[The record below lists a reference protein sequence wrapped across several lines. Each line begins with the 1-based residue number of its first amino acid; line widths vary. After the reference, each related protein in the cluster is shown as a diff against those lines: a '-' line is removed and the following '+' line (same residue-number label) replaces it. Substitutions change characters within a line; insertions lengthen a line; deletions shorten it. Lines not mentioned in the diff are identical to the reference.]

1 MTDAIKFTAIRKDHG
16 WMSNMSPYSLK
27 FAGEIWPTSEH
38 AFQACRFDRHHP
50 IRKEIRATSNPM
62 SAKTIAKNRVDEMT
76 IRPWSRED
84 VDLMS
89 QVVHSKLT
97 YNPDLIDALVK
108 TGIAFIYE
116 DTTFRKSYQDLFWG
130 AIYSDD
136 EWIGMNHLGEILMT
150 HREYFQYLMNFNY
163 FD

>member
-1 MTDAIKFTAIRKDHG
+1 
-16 WMSNMSPYSLK
+16 
-27 FAGEIWPTSEH
+27 
-38 AFQACRFDRHHP
+38 
-50 IRKEIRATSNPM
+50 
-62 SAKTIAKNRVDEMT
+62 
-76 IRPWSRED
+76 
-84 VDLMS
+84 MS
-89 QVVHSKLT
+89 QVVHSKLA